1 MKNKRKNRKYDTLK
15 IALFLVFTAA
25 VLALPARH
33 MMDGLLKTRES
44 GIQTHESIFS
54 NNELSASHAD
64 AIGDS
69 QTGGVDDIN
78 IVLTGTQTNRP
89 DQESE
94 SKAAP
99 AASGESAGKNPEAE
113 RRQADSVAGGNSGSA
128 GAYGAAGDTGTAG
141 ASIWNN
147 GSVFGAN
154 AHTNRTADEINN
166 YGDALSDLKYADT
179 ETVDP
184 DESGIRNLPPANIV
198 VTISAVGDCTIGYD
212 ETAGYQNRFD
222 QVYAA
227 NGNNPAY
234 FFENVLE
241 ILTVDDLTIANLET
255 VFTESKKKA
264 DKAYRFKGP
273 PEYVRILE
281 EGSVEVVNIAN
292 NHMFDY
298 FQKGYDDTVA
308 TLDNSSVQ
316 YFGYDVYRVIE
327 IRGVKIGL
335 AGFHIGGGGWS
346 HRKKAVADALEK
358 LRPETDLLVM
368 SFHWGIEG
376 QYKPTGDQRSLARY
390 CVDNGAD
397 LVLGHHPHTLQ
408 NIEIY
413 KGRTIAYSLGNFC
426 FGGNRNPRDKD
437 SIILRQS
444 FEFDA
449 GSLELT
455 ELYEPEVI
463 PVRVSSVRDRNDY
476 RPTPVEG
483 EDAARVM
490 KKVFPQ

>member
-1 MKNKRKNRKYDTLK
+1 MNNKRKNRKYDTLK

-25 VLALPARH
+25 VLVLPAH
-33 MMDGLLKTRES
+33 QMIGGLLDTRDTDMDVNELL
-44 GIQTHESIFS
+44 FS
-54 NNELSASHAD
+54 NNESLASHAD
-64 AIGDS
+64 AAADSRQNNTNGD
-69 QTGGVDDIN
+69 TDAN
-78 IVLTGTQTNRP
+78 TRTNLPVPEASDRDRAP
-89 DQESE
+89 T
-94 SKAAP
+94 AAP
-99 AASGESAGKNPEAE
+99 AGSAGNGAEAK
-113 RRQADSVAGGNSGSA
+113 RQPADTGGNSNATSA
-128 GAYGAAGDTGTAG
+128 V
-141 ASIWNN
+141 SIWNN
-147 GSVFGAN
+147 GSVFD
-154 AHTNRTADEINN
+154 T
-166 YGDALSDLKYADT
+166 DALKDRNTGDTKKYADAAAGPGLADGT
-179 ETVDP
+179 AGDP
-184 DESGIRNLPPANIV
+184 DESGVRDLPPANV
-198 VTISAVGDCTIGYD
+198 VITISAVGDCTIGYD

-227 NGNNPAY
+227 NGGNPAY
-234 FFENVLE
+234 FFENVLD
-241 ILTVDDLTIANLET
+241 ILSDDDLTIANLET

-264 DKAYRFKGP
+264 DKAYRFRGP

-281 EGSVEVVNIAN
+281 EGSVEAVNIAN

-308 TLDNSSVQ
+308 TLDNSTVQ
-316 YFGYDVYRVIE
+316 YFGYDVCRI
-327 IRGVKIGL
+327 IDIKGVKIGL

-346 HRKKAVADALEK
+346 HRKKAVTDALEK
-358 LRPETDLLVM
+358 LRPEADLVIM

-376 QYKPTGDQRSLARY
+376 QYKPTGDQRSLAQY

-449 GSLELT
+449 ESLELT

-463 PVRVSSVRDRNDY
+463 PVRVSSVKDRNDY
-476 RPTPVEG
+476 RPTPVDG